1 MSDRR
6 EDLAF
11 ASIHELAPKIKD
23 GSVSPVELTQIAL
36 ERVAKLDSKLNS
48 FLDVWQD
55 EALASAAKVEAGD
68 RKRLLQGTDAWHSHR
83 SQRPRRR

>member
-23 GSVSPVELTQIAL
+23 GSISPVELTQIAL
-36 ERVAKLDSKLNS
+36 ERIAKLDSKLNS
-48 FLDVWQD
+48 FLDVWQGRI
-55 EALASAAKVEAGD
+55 ARIRRASRTRD
-68 RKRLLQGTDAWHSHR
+68 RKRATTEDRCMASPSG
-83 SQRPRRR
+83 